1 MMSTNVYSLVIGF
14 ALAFLTMV
22 GFLAMLLGWFLWF
35 KTKLRQSTAADGR
48 PSTSAG
54 AWGEPDLAPPSPSA
68 AARTEMAQLEKLWRL
83 PARRR

>member
-35 KTKLRQSTAADGR
+35 ETKLLHSR
-48 PSTSAG
+48 
-54 AWGEPDLAPPSPSA
+54 
-68 AARTEMAQLEKLWRL
+68 
-83 PARRR
+83 

>member
-1 MMSTNVYSLVIGF
+1 MSTNVYSLVIGF

-35 KTKLRQSTAADGR
+35 EAKLRQSTAAKGQ
-48 PSTSAG
+48 PSINAG
-54 AWGEPDLAPPSPSA
+54 AWGEPDLAPPTISA
-68 AARTEMAQLEKLWRL
+68 AAGTEIAQLEKLWRL